1 MQAIARVNRVFRDKP
16 GGLVV
21 DYIGIADDLRRAL
34 VNYTESGGRGRPTID
49 QRDAVTAMLERCEV
63 CRDLLWG
70 FDYSAW
76 TMGTAA
82 ERMRLVPQAQDHLVA
97 QPEGAERFARA
108 VTELSK
114 AFALAVPQ
122 PEAEALRD
130 EIAFFQMV
138 KVGLS
143 KTAAARLRREE
154 ELDHA
159 VRQIVAGAIAPKG
172 VIDVFEAA
180 GLPKPD
186 ISILSP
192 EFLAEVQELPQRHL
206 AVELLRTLL
215 EGELKQRMRRNVVQ
229 SRAFSDMLAEAIRRY
244 EARTVETVQVIE
256 ELIDLAR
263 QMREA
268 SRRGEELGL
277 SESELAFYDA
287 LETNESAVSVLGDA
301 TLRTIARELTETV
314 RRSATIDWTLKE
326 SVQARLRV
334 MVRRILR
341 KYGYPPD
348 RQERAV
354 LTVLEQARQLGLEF
368 TETAPRPGPTAAAV
382 RPFRVL
388 PPEEARPYEN
398 CIPLYSLQA
407 AAGTF
412 GTGRDIEV
420 EAWVDPAGRT
430 KPRPGLFVG
439 QVVGESMNRRIPNG
453 AYCIFRGPV
462 IGSRQGK
469 VVLVEHRDIVDP
481 DTGGS
486 YTVKLYESTRTP
498 DESGGWR
505 HAEIRLRSDTD
516 APGYEPIV
524 LTNGADALR
533 VVAELIEVLP
543 GTSSG

>member
-34 VNYTESGGRGRPTID
+34 VTYTESGGRGRPTID
-49 QRDAVTAMLERCEV
+49 QRDAVSAMLERCEV

-76 TMGTAA
+76 TTGKAA

-122 PEAEALRD
+122 PEAEAIRD
-130 EIAFFQMV
+130 EVAFFQTV
-138 KVGLS
+138 KAGLT

-159 VRQIVAGAIAPKG
+159 VRQIVAGANAPKG

-192 EFLAEVQELPQRHL
+192 EFLAEVQGLPQRHL

-215 EGELKQRMRRNVVQ
+215 EGELKHRLRRNVVQ
-229 SRAFSDMLAEAIRRY
+229 SRSFSEMLADAISRY
-244 EARTVETVQVIE
+244 EARTVETAQVIE
-256 ELIDLAR
+256 ELIELAR
-263 QMREA
+263 RMREA
-268 SRRGEELGL
+268 ERRGEELGL
-277 SESELAFYDA
+277 TENELAFYDA
-287 LETNESAVSVLGDA
+287 LETNDSAVKVLGDA

-326 SVQARLRV
+326 SVQAGLRV

-341 KYGYPPD
+341 RHGYPPD

-354 LTVLEQARQLGLEF
+354 RTVLEQARQLGLEF
-368 TETAPRPGPTAAAV
+368 TETAPA
-382 RPFRVL
+382 
-388 PPEEARPYEN
+388 PE
-398 CIPLYSLQA
+398 
-407 AAGTF
+407 
-412 GTGRDIEV
+412 
-420 EAWVDPAGRT
+420 
-430 KPRPGLFVG
+430 
-439 QVVGESMNRRIPNG
+439 PNE
-453 AYCIFRGPV
+453 RK
-462 IGSRQGK
+462 SQ
-469 VVLVEHRDIVDP
+469 
-481 DTGGS
+481 
-486 YTVKLYESTRTP
+486 
-498 DESGGWR
+498 
-505 HAEIRLRSDTD
+505 
-516 APGYEPIV
+516 
-524 LTNGADALR
+524 
-533 VVAELIEVLP
+533 
-543 GTSSG
+543 